1 MSGIVRMS
9 GFQGRYM
16 MVHTRSVALCRRSGT
31 VTKLA
36 SALSFVG
43 LLAMVGC
50 ATGRNAEWPMNPRA
64 LVGSV
69 EQFREL
75 AGKDATKT
83 FPRFMDAEIA
93 ETFDEVTACGWV
105 ESHPFDLPKGLSK
118 RVWEFFFNT
127 SLYDVQYTGPQNAL
141 VAFYNPWSDVVV
153 ITMWRTDGEW
163 MFISDAEVLAGDFL
177 RKAGRPPYS
186 GVPIWRSGNQLPLTA
201 VADATYR
208 TIRAFH
214 NVFSPM
220 LPTAT
225 GNTGNLS
232 AAEIKALSKKASD
245 WRSLLPNLKVQRFM
259 DANHL
264 AAGLMLNRNFAS
276 IDTFGKSDQ
285 FASVRAECASTLGR
299 LRNGQIKEVL
309 AAADETPTHT
319 QKVLAEEM
327 SDKWNRVS
335 IVSFA
340 DSKAC
345 RFVFLQTDQTSDYYL
360 CFTFRPDAA
369 KKQWRLRRIDLVNHK
384 AYYLDKTREKEG
396 VK

>member
-1 MSGIVRMS
+1 M
-9 GFQGRYM
+9 
-16 MVHTRSVALCRRSGT
+16 
-31 VTKLA
+31 KLA
-36 SALSFVG
+36 SALSLVG

-50 ATGRNAEWPMNPRA
+50 ATGRDAGWPMNPRA
-64 LVGSV
+64 LVGAV
-69 EQFREL
+69 EQFRDL
-75 AGKDATKT
+75 AGKDAMGTL
-83 FPRFMDAEIA
+83 PRFMDAEIA

-105 ESHPFDLPKGLSK
+105 ESHPFGLPKGLSK

-127 SLYDVQYTGPQNAL
+127 SVYDVQYTGPQNAL

-153 ITMWRTDGEW
+153 ITMWHTDGEW

-177 RKAGRPPYS
+177 RKAGRPPYA
-186 GVPIWRSGNQLPLTA
+186 GVPLWRRGDQLPLTA
-201 VADATYR
+201 VADAANR

-220 LPTAT
+220 LPTVT
-225 GNTGNLS
+225 EKSGNLS
-232 AAEIKALSKKASD
+232 AAEIEALSKKASD
-245 WRSLLPNLKVQRFM
+245 WRSLLPNLKVQKFM

-276 IDTFGKSDQ
+276 IDTFLKSDQ
-285 FASVRAECASTLGR
+285 FASVRDECVSTLDR
-299 LRNGQIKEVL
+299 LRDGQIEKVL
-309 AAADETPTHT
+309 AAADETPAHT

-327 SDKWNRVS
+327 SGKWNRVS

-340 DSKAC
+340 DSKAY
-345 RFVFLQTDQTSDYYL
+345 RLVFLQTDQTADYYL

-369 KKQWRLRRIDLVNHK
+369 KKQWRLRRIDLINHK

-396 VK
+396 AK